1 LTISLLT
8 TPVVL
13 SSSTLALQFETN
25 AIHDN
30 GATILL
36 CSQEVADAIG
46 LDGESRPLGLA
57 VFGNPNQVQ
66 QAFKTM
72 VAIADAEG
80 NHIGNAVVHV
90 VDEFVKVRA
99 VDWSTHSK
107 EFPHLPP
114 NLIAPC
120 GSMNGANGA
129 NGAKLLSW
137 LTLSCIFNCT
147 LVGESGMLHHA
158 AEENTRPVI
167 QDVDARNTTLLFN
180 NRRHSKQLTT
190 NSSSKQNK

>member
-1 LTISLLT
+1 MLTRTKSLISLLT

-13 SSSTLALQFETN
+13 SLSTSALQFETN

-36 CSQEVADAIG
+36 CSQEVADTIG

-66 QAFKTM
+66 QAFKTT
-72 VAIADAEG
+72 VAIADAGG

-99 VDWSTHSK
+99 VQPSGRYGQLEAVSTANKAVNQPVESFLSK
-107 EFPHLPP
+107 
-114 NLIAPC
+114 
-120 GSMNGANGA
+120 
-129 NGAKLLSW
+129 
-137 LTLSCIFNCT
+137 
-147 LVGESGMLHHA
+147 
-158 AEENTRPVI
+158 
-167 QDVDARNTTLLFN
+167 TLLYAY
-180 NRRHSKQLTT
+180 SKIHCQRLGRDASNIVAGSAVCPDVWTVCFYLEGIVDLFHQL
-190 NSSSKQNK
+190 